1 MKTKCIFSIM
11 LIVMMAL
18 STPALADDLTDIEA
32 ISVSLTNQDPDPA
45 IAGDI
50 AEVRIG
56 IENKGG
62 TISENVVLEL
72 VPQYPFELASGQ
84 NAIQN
89 IGTIRGYQD
98 GDDIKIAKYMIKTDK
113 DAVAGS
119 YELKLWKYKEGQ
131 RNIAKT
137 EVILSIDVKNKE
149 SAEIIYIDKVEL
161 LPGKQTAMTFTINNV
176 GSAPLRNLKFSW
188 ENEDDVILPVGSDD
202 TRYIKYLDIGK
213 STELA
218 YEVIASANAEP
229 DLYKLLLSLTYD
241 DTATGEETEVITSA
255 GVYVGGET
263 DFDITFSGSSMGET
277 SFSIANTGSISAS
290 SVTISIPNQKGWK
303 VSGIN
308 SVIIGNLN
316 KGDYTV
322 AGFNLQQTRIASP
335 KPSEENRQ
343 LKKSEDF
350 IQTRSS
356 PALNSLPL
364 NIEIRY
370 TDTRGERHTISKEIN
385 IDSSSI
391 APVFGE
397 NGQVSFAG
405 KTGRKGT
412 TITTKDKTSTT
423 KYIGIGIIILLI
435 VIFANKKYRK
445 ERLKDPGYTYKKM
458 VHDVFGK
465 NKK

>member
-1 MKTKCIFSIM
+1 MKTKYIFSIM

-18 STPALADDLTDIEA
+18 STPALADDLADIGA
-32 ISVSLTNQDPDPA
+32 LIVSLTNQDPDPA
-45 IAGDI
+45 IAGNI

-62 TISENVVLEL
+62 TIAENIVLEL
-72 VPQYPFELASGQ
+72 VPQYPFELALGETSVR
-84 NAIQN
+84 N
-89 IGTIRGYQD
+89 IGAIRGYQD
-98 GDDIKIAKYMIKTDK
+98 GDDIKIVKYKIKTDK
-113 DAVAGS
+113 DAIAGS

-131 RNIAKT
+131 KDLAKT
-137 EVILSIDVKNKE
+137 EVILSIDIKNKE

-188 ENEDDVILPVGSDD
+188 ENEDNVILPVGSDD
-202 TRYIKYLDIGK
+202 TRHIKYLDIDE
-213 STELA
+213 SAELS
-218 YEVIASANAEP
+218 YNVIASANAEP
-229 DLYKLLLSLTYD
+229 DLYKLTLSLTYD
-241 DTATGEETEVITSA
+241 DSVSGEETNILTSA

-277 SFSIANTGSISAS
+277 SFSIANVGSVSAS

-322 AGFNLQQTRIASP
+322 AGFSLQQSGSAV
-335 KPSEENRQ
+335 KESEEEVQ
-343 LKKSEDF
+343 KTED
-350 IQTRSS
+350 S
-356 PALNSLPL
+356 PQARPSPVDSTPL
-364 NIEIRY
+364 NIKISY
-370 TDTRGERHTISKEIN
+370 TDTRGERHTITKEIN

-397 NGQVSFAG
+397 DGQVSFAG
-405 KTGRKGT
+405 KTGQRGT
-412 TITTKDKTSTT
+412 TITTKDGTSTT
-423 KYIGIGIIILLI
+423 KYIGIGFIVLLI

-445 ERLKDPGYTYKKM
+445 ERLNDPNYTYKKM
-458 VHDVFGK
+458 AYGVFGK